1 MPTILSH
8 AAVPLAL
15 ALGAGTRHVPGRLL
29 IAGVAAA
36 ILPDLD
42 VLAFRF
48 HIAYAHVFGHRGASH
63 SLAFALLL
71 GAIAW
76 ACAAQLRS
84 NRIVAFCFV
93 TFCAASH
100 GLLDMLTNGTHGVA
114 FWWPWSAERLVFPW
128 RFIEASPLS
137 LHRLWSGRG
146 LDVLQSE
153 LLWVWLPAA
162 ALATVLLILR
172 RLAPATRA
180 ADASDTAMS
189 LSRGEKPRSG

>member
-15 ALGAGTRHVPGRLL
+15 AVGAGTRTVPVRLMV
-29 IAGVAAA
+29 AGTAAA

-63 SLAFALLL
+63 SLAFAFVL
-71 GAIAW
+71 GAIA
-76 ACAAQLRS
+76 CVFAAQLRS

-93 TFCAASH
+93 AFCAASH
-100 GLLDMLTNGTHGVA
+100 GLLDMLTNGAHGVA
-114 FWWPWSAERLVFPW
+114 LWWPVSAERLVFPW
-128 RFIEASPLS
+128 HVIQASPLS

-153 LLWVWLPAA
+153 LAWVWLPAA
-162 ALATVLLILR
+162 VVATLLLIAR
-172 RLAPATRA
+172 RLAPNPALKP
-180 ADASDTAMS
+180 SS
-189 LSRGEKPRSG
+189 SR